1 MPRLAITPATPKG
14 PFLTGQPAAD
24 QLDIVFTG
32 PATASDGIS
41 FPLTGRE
48 VLLVRN
54 IHATTAQTFTI
65 NSQPDPY
72 GRTQD
77 VTAYSLAA
85 GEFAAFLFNDLIG
98 FRQADGNVYAVGST
112 TDIKFA
118 VLRY

>member
-1 MPRLAITPATPKG
+1 MVRLAVTPASVVG

-24 QLDIVFTG
+24 SLDIVFTG
-32 PATASDGIS
+32 PAVASDGIS

-48 VLLVRN
+48 IVVVRN
-54 IHATTAQTFTI
+54 IHATLPQTVTFSATA
-65 NSQPDPY
+65 DPF

-77 VTAYSLAA
+77 VTAYSLGA
-85 GEFAAFLFNDLIG
+85 GEFMAFKFSDLIG
-98 FRQADGNVYAVGST
+98 FRQSDGNVYAVGST